1 MESKNTIRTYVY
13 TSYVVQALNVL
24 VNFVFSVIIV
34 RLLGA
39 DGFGDYSI
47 FTNSLAFAI
56 LLLGFNLPS
65 VLVFFITNKRIHP
78 GKLLFSSLGI
88 SLVMALL
95 LVLLLYNSNS
105 IGLAKHVFPE
115 GLNKPS
121 WIWLFVIQFF
131 LLQGNQLFTAYLNAH
146 KIFIPV
152 SIATVVM
159 NVLLVSFWAANFFF
173 PVSSEIPLLDF
184 IWIVNIIFNAFLALY
199 LILLIVKKTG
209 HSLAFKFINAA
220 DIKLMWSFAL
230 IVYACNTLQFLNYKM
245 DIWFVHYFRT
255 DAETG
260 IYALALALSQLIW
273 ILPNAISAVLLNYY
287 EVNKRE
293 DSLRLSIRFGRV
305 AIYLSLFTAL
315 LLIVIF
321 YFAVPLLY
329 GTQFNE
335 AFKFCSLLF
344 IGTVPFSIAIIIA
357 NLNSGIGF
365 IRINLFAT
373 IFTFVLGF
381 LLDFFLIPAHGLM
394 GATLAKI
401 IVYIAGMVF
410 HVAVAHFLYKLPW
423 TEFFKRPDFRQL
435 FRKDV
440 LSN

>member
-1 MESKNTIRTYVY
+1 VERKNAIHTYVY
-13 TSYVVQALNVL
+13 TSYVVQTLNVL
-24 VNFVFSVIIV
+24 VNFVFSVVIV

-65 VLVFFITNKRIHP
+65 VLVFFITNQRIHP
-78 GKLLFSSLGI
+78 GKLLCSSLAV
-88 SLVMALL
+88 SLIMALL
-95 LVLLLYNSNS
+95 LVLLLYNSSS
-105 IGLAKHVFPE
+105 IGLATHVFPE

-121 WIWLFVIQFF
+121 WIWLFVVQFF
-131 LLQGNQLFTAYLNAH
+131 LLQANQLFTAYLNAH

-159 NVLLVSFWAANFFF
+159 NVLLVGFWVAKLFS
-173 PVSSEIPLLDF
+173 PVPSILPLLDF
-184 IWIVNIIFNAFLALY
+184 IWVVNIIFNTFLALY
-199 LILLIVKKTG
+199 FVFLILTKTRQ
-209 HSLAFKFINAA
+209 SLTFKFISGA
-220 DIKLMWSFAL
+220 DVKLMSGFAL

-245 DIWFVHYFRT
+245 DIWFVHYYRS

-260 IYALALALSQLIW
+260 IYALALSLSQLIW

-293 DSLRLSIRFGRV
+293 DSLRLSIRYGRV
-305 AIYLSLFTAL
+305 AIYLSLLTAL
-315 LLIVIF
+315 LLIIIF

-329 GTQFNE
+329 GTQFKE
-335 AFKFCSLLF
+335 AFKLSTLLF
-344 IGTVPFSIAIIIA
+344 IGTVPFSIAVIIA

-373 IFTFVLGF
+373 IFTFVFGF
-381 LLDFFLIPAHGLM
+381 ILDFSLIPGYGLM
-394 GATLAKI
+394 GATVAKI
-401 IVYIAGMVF
+401 IVYIAGMLF
-410 HVAVAHFLYKLPW
+410 HVVVAHFLYKLPW
-423 TEFFKRPDFRQL
+423 TEFFKWPDFRQL